1 MRTYKIRVLTD
12 GLCHDGDKFESSM
25 EAALARFTRE
35 ILETKDYLVGYFL
48 RTREDVTGQT
58 LQLLDCD
65 GDEIVAENYIPA
77 FAVYDAAGVYSGA
90 TR

>member
-1 MRTYKIRVLTD
+1 MTYKIRVLTD
-12 GLCHDGDKFESSM
+12 GLCHDGDEFEAPLD
-25 EAALARFTRE
+25 AALARFTRE
-35 ILETKDYLVGYFL
+35 TLETKDYLVGYFL

-77 FAVYDAAGVYSGA
+77 FAVYDAAGIYSGA

>member
-1 MRTYKIRVLTD
+1 
-12 GLCHDGDKFESSM
+12 
-25 EAALARFTRE
+25 
-35 ILETKDYLVGYFL
+35 LETKDYLVGYFL

-77 FAVYDAAGVYSGA
+77 FAVYDAAGIYSGA

>member
-1 MRTYKIRVLTD
+1 MTYKIRVLTD

-35 ILETKDYLVGYFL
+35 TLETKDYLVGWFL
-48 RTREDVTGQT
+48 RTRGDVTGQT
-58 LQLLDCD
+58 LQLMDS
-65 GDEIVAENYIPA
+65 DEIIAENYIPA

>member
-35 ILETKDYLVGYFL
+35 TLETKDYLVGWFL
-48 RTREDVTGQT
+48 RTRGDVTGQT
-58 LQLLDCD
+58 LQLMD
-65 GDEIVAENYIPA
+65 GDEIIAENYIPA

>member
-35 ILETKDYLVGYFL
+35 TLETKDYLVGWFL
-48 RTREDVTGQT
+48 RTRGDVTGQT
-58 LQLLDCD
+58 LQLMDS
-65 GDEIVAENYIPA
+65 DEIIAENYIPA

>member
-35 ILETKDYLVGYFL
+35 TLETKDYLVGWFL
-48 RTREDVTGQT
+48 RTRGDVTGQT
-58 LQLLDCD
+58 LQLMD
-65 GDEIVAENYIPA
+65 GDEIIAENYIPA

-90 TR
+90 TG